1 MISKQKMKE
10 ILKKIKDD
18 INIKKQAEDL
28 GVPVW
33 QSPSALFIFLGLIII
48 SIMTAVY
55 LISQKYESPEFLI
68 TSEIVVVTVLFTIG
82 NFIIQSVEQMAR
94 TNKMKSEFV
103 SIASH
108 QLKAPIAEINWETEL
123 LLSKNSEGLNEKQK
137 DLIDRVSKSNE
148 RMGRL
153 VNDLLDVARIDQGK
167 LALIKDQ
174 FNIVELVEKITDN
187 NQLLAKANNVEI
199 KISKSKNIPPI
210 VNDRRRIG
218 VVVDNLISNAIKYT
232 KGKGMVSL
240 SVVSEKNKII
250 VCVKDN
256 GVGIPRNQQEHVFE
270 KFFRSEN
277 TARYQVSGTG
287 LGLYISKNIV
297 EQSGGEI
304 RFHSEENKGSEF
316 CFSLPL
322 SNNN

>member
-1 MISKQKMKE
+1 MKE
-10 ILKKIKDD
+10 ILKKIKND
-18 INIKKQAEDL
+18 INIKKQAEEL
-28 GVPVW
+28 GLPIW
-33 QSPSALFIFLGLIII
+33 QAPSTLFIFLGIVIIA
-48 SIMTAVY
+48 IMTTVY
-55 LISQKYESPEFLI
+55 LISRKYDSPEFLI

-108 QLKAPIAEINWETEL
+108 QLKAPIAEINWEVEL
-123 LLSKNSEGLNEKQK
+123 LLSKNAEGLGAKQK
-137 DLIDRVSKSNE
+137 DLIERVSKSNE

-167 LALIKDQ
+167 LALMKDN
-174 FNIVELVEKITDN
+174 FNIVELIEKVTEN
-187 NQLLAKANNVEI
+187 NQVLAKANNVEI
-199 KISKSKNIPPI
+199 AISKNGNIPI
-210 VNDRRRIG
+210 ITNDRRRIG
-218 VVVDNLISNAIKYT
+218 VVMDNLISNAIKYT
-232 KGKGMVSL
+232 KGNGLVNVSIAQG
-240 SVVSEKNKII
+240 KNSII
-250 VCVKDN
+250 ICVKDG
-256 GVGIPRNQQEHVFE
+256 GVGIPKSQQEHVFE

-277 TARYQVSGTG
+277 AARYQVSGTG

-304 RFHSEENKGSEF
+304 WFHSEENRGSEF

-322 SNNN
+322 NNKN